1 MVGVIFDYAVVGGG
15 IVGLATARALQKQE
29 PGCTVVL
36 VEKEPVV
43 ARHQTGHNS
52 GVIHAGIYY
61 TPGSLKA
68 TLCRA
73 GAQAM
78 KEFCAEEGIPFRVPG
93 KLVVATTDVE
103 LARMQRLIGRARE
116 NQIGIEPVDA
126 AGLAELE
133 PNIAGLGAILVK
145 SSGIVDYTLVS
156 QAMRRRISEAGV
168 QVELGAEVTAI
179 AEEPTSVTVVAGER
193 SWTARKLIVC
203 GGLQADRL
211 ARMAGVDLDFRI
223 VPFRGEYYRLR
234 PELDSIV
241 TRMIYPVPDPEL
253 PFLGIHLTPTHDGGV
268 TVGPNAVLG
277 LGREKYRKRGISG
290 RDVWDYARYPGMWR
304 VARANARVGA
314 VELRNSL
321 WKHGYLRECRKYCP
335 SLTASDLLPQE
346 AGIRAQAIRRDGSL
360 VDDFLIARTPRTMHV
375 CNAPSPAATSSI
387 PLGELIAS
395 HGRSGS

>member
-73 GAQAM
+73 GARAM
-78 KEFCAEEGIPFRVPG
+78 KEFCAQENIPFRVPG
-93 KLVVATTDVE
+93 KLVVATSDVE

-116 NQIGIEPVDA
+116 NEIDIEPVDA

-168 QVELGAEVTAI
+168 QVELEAEVTAI
-179 AEEPTSVTVVAGER
+179 AEEAASVTVVAGELD
-193 SWTARKLIVC
+193 RKSV
-203 GGLQADRL
+203 
-211 ARMAGVDLDFRI
+211 V
-223 VPFRGEYYRLR
+223 
-234 PELDSIV
+234 
-241 TRMIYPVPDPEL
+241 
-253 PFLGIHLTPTHDGGV
+253 
-268 TVGPNAVLG
+268 
-277 LGREKYRKRGISG
+277 
-290 RDVWDYARYPGMWR
+290 
-304 VARANARVGA
+304 
-314 VELRNSL
+314 
-321 WKHGYLRECRKYCP
+321 
-335 SLTASDLLPQE
+335 
-346 AGIRAQAIRRDGSL
+346 
-360 VDDFLIARTPRTMHV
+360 
-375 CNAPSPAATSSI
+375 
-387 PLGELIAS
+387 
-395 HGRSGS
+395 